1 LGLDP
6 PVVPV
11 AVVLFVNGGHS
22 EHIEALRIAGYR
34 VEVAATALE
43 ALERGRSA
51 EPDALIVPLLLPDM
65 SGTAL
70 AHLMGGDGTRE
81 RTLAVVILASGD
93 AEVASRGVLQSS
105 GLAFCKLPCT
115 PADLVRVM
123 GEQLSARRAL
133 RGGGTPSPTTGSE
146 PS

>member
-1 LGLDP
+1 M
-6 PVVPV
+6 
-11 AVVLFVNGGHS
+11 VLFVNGGHS
-22 EHIEALRIAGYR
+22 EHIQALRMAGYR

-70 AHLMGGDGTRE
+70 AHLMGEGRTHE
-81 RTLAVVILASGD
+81 RTLAVVILANGD
-93 AEVASRGVLQSS
+93 AAVASHGVLEAS

-123 GEQLSARRAL
+123 GEQLAARRVL
-133 RGGGTPSPTTGSE
+133 RKRAAPPPSPGSE
-146 PS
+146 PA